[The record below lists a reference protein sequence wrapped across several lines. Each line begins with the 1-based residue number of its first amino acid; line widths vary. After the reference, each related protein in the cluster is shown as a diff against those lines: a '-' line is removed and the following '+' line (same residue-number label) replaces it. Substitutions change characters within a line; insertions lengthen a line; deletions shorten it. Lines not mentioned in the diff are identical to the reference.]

1 MVERLMDWYKI
12 TSKEKG
18 RIITTKEFKE
28 QALSFS
34 KDPGFRASKGWLQ
47 KFRRR
52 HNIKLNI
59 FFIFYDLLFNF
70 VCLRVTNDCFNLIK
84 I

>member
-52 HNIKLNI
+52 HNIKLNSR
-59 FFIFYDLLFNF
+59 FA
-70 VCLRVTNDCFNLIK
+70 VV
-84 I
+84 